1 MRRFGIGYQA
11 ALEAVF
17 AILIGILGGYYVDRW
32 LGSAPVGLLVGLLI
46 GFGSFVLRLVRLAGQ
61 LERLEAEAGERER
74 AGSGGPDAGAGGA
87 QPPGVRGAGSRGA
100 GSGASE
106 EAERGDG

>member
-32 LGSAPVGLLVGLLI
+32 LGSAPVGLLVGVLI

-61 LERLEAEAGERER
+61 LERLAAEGGDEAGREEPASQARGGGRPIPPGR
-74 AGSGGPDAGAGGA
+74 AGANGDGAGG
-87 QPPGVRGAGSRGA
+87 
-100 GSGASE
+100 SG
-106 EAERGDG
+106 EAGDGDG